1 MASVLIWVHVQTNF
15 KENKMASAYFVNYH
29 KSRIS
34 LLSDDD
40 LEVAF
45 ETYKTLQ
52 ARSVNDEIVTE
63 LLAQELDN
71 REKELA

>member
-1 MASVLIWVHVQTNF
+1 MS
-15 KENKMASAYFVNYH
+15 SAYFVHYH
-29 KSRIS
+29 KAWIKE
-34 LLSDDD
+34 LSADE
-40 LEVAF
+40 LEESF

-71 REKELA
+71 REKEIV

>member
-1 MASVLIWVHVQTNF
+1 MS
-15 KENKMASAYFVNYH
+15 SAYFVNYH

-34 LLSDDD
+34 TLSDDD
-40 LEVAF
+40 LEVSF

-52 ARSVNDEIVTE
+52 ARSVNDEIITE

>member
-1 MASVLIWVHVQTNF
+1 MS
-15 KENKMASAYFVNYH
+15 SAYFVNYH

-40 LEVAF
+40 LEVSF

-63 LLAQELDN
+63 LLAQELDA
-71 REKELA
+71 RDQKEFA

>member
-1 MASVLIWVHVQTNF
+1 MS
-15 KENKMASAYFVNYH
+15 SAYFVNYH

-34 LLSDDD
+34 ILSDDD

-63 LLAQELDN
+63 LLAQELDR
-71 REKELA
+71 RELVEFA

>member
-1 MASVLIWVHVQTNF
+1 MS
-15 KENKMASAYFVNYH
+15 SAYFVNYH

-40 LEVAF
+40 LEVSF

-63 LLAQELDN
+63 LLAQELDK
-71 REKELA
+71 RDQKEFA